1 MDIDKKIILN
11 IKNKLKEY
19 KYSSFL
25 LGFKQQDF
33 DIKIKEEYRRIVAK
47 KLNKKLELLD
57 PDLHIIIDLE
67 KKNNIEIRCKPI
79 FFFGRYKKFVRDI
92 PQTHWGKNY
101 RTSVEDIIGK
111 SAKKYFKP
119 DSYFFHGAGREDVDV
134 LMLGNGRPFV
144 FELKNARTKRP
155 NLAQLR
161 KDINKSKDINVS
173 ALKFCKRNDVV
184 KTKEEKLDKTYIAK
198 VVFDK
203 MPNSLTLLEATQ
215 TLNGA
220 QIEQRTPNRVA
231 HRRSDLIR
239 KRKIYLFKMEKKTDD
254 FIIFK
259 IKTEAGTYIKE
270 LISGDEHRTKPSLSS
285 LLKTPCKITALDVI
299 KIG

>member
-1 MDIDKKIILN
+1 MEIDKKIILN

-25 LGFKQQDF
+25 LGFKQQALDN
-33 DIKIKEEYRRIVAK
+33 KIKEEYRKAVAK

-79 FFFGRYKKFVRDI
+79 FFYGRYKKFVRDI
-92 PQTHWGKNY
+92 PQTYWGKNY
-101 RTSVEDIIGK
+101 RTSVEDTIGK
-111 SAKKYFKP
+111 ASNKFFKP
-119 DSYFFHGAGREDVDV
+119 DNYFFHGAGREDVDV
-134 LMLGNGRPFV
+134 LMLGTGRPFV
-144 FELKNARTKRP
+144 FELKNAKIRKP

-161 KDINKSKDINVS
+161 KEINKSKDINVS
-173 ALKFCKRNDVV
+173 ALKFCKHEDVT
-184 KTKEEKLDKTYIAK
+184 KTKEEKFDKTYIAK

-203 MPNSLTLLEATQ
+203 MPDSLTLLEAVQ
-215 TLNGA
+215 TLNNVN
-220 QIEQRTPNRVA
+220 IEQRTPNRVA

-239 KRKIYLFKMEKKTDD
+239 KRKVYLFKIVKKADD
-254 FIIFK
+254 YIVFE
-259 IKTEAGTYIKE
+259 IKTESGTYIKE
-270 LISGDEHRTKPSLSS
+270 LISGDQMRTKPSLSS
-285 LLKTPCKITALDVI
+285 LIKIPCKIKELDVI